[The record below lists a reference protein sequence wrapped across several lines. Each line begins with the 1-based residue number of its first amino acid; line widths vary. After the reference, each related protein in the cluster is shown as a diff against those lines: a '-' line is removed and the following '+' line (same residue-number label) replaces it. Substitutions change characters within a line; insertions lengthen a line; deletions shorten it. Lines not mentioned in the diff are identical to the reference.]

1 MSSKGSHDDE
11 EEEKKLEFFKYFTE
25 EATIQPN
32 NERTQKIRRE
42 AREKELLNQKA
53 KEEIDNKKKFEDNA
67 KKEDDKRAKDLLRM
81 QAEKKK
87 MQEIKKEE
95 AIQELH
101 ELKGNF
107 AKTVLEMRSNITALE
122 MTLTGTDFT
131 QVQRRLIYNAFE
143 NNTSVRVSFELLKYF

>member
-1 MSSKGSHDDE
+1 
-11 EEEKKLEFFKYFTE
+11 
-25 EATIQPN
+25 
-32 NERTQKIRRE
+32 
-42 AREKELLNQKA
+42 
-53 KEEIDNKKKFEDNA
+53 
-67 KKEDDKRAKDLLRM
+67 M

-95 AIQELH
+95 AIQELL

-143 NNTSVRVSFELLKYF
+143 NNTSVRVSFDLLLHI

>member
-1 MSSKGSHDDE
+1 
-11 EEEKKLEFFKYFTE
+11 
-25 EATIQPN
+25 
-32 NERTQKIRRE
+32 
-42 AREKELLNQKA
+42 
-53 KEEIDNKKKFEDNA
+53 
-67 KKEDDKRAKDLLRM
+67 M

-143 NNTSVRVSFELLKYF
+143 NNTSVRVSFELL